1 MECSKNNFLNISR
14 TMVSLPETRD
24 SNAQISDAYTPRLAV
39 FVGGTAGIGKAAL
52 TALVSQ
58 KTPLKIYILG
68 RNEASHREFLQHL
81 QQSNS
86 QAEIVWL
93 EGQVTLLA
101 EVKRLCIEIKSR
113 EESIDLLFLSAG
125 FLPFTRRQGN
135 YPIPILQIQNNP

>member
-1 MECSKNNFLNISR
+1 MALI
-14 TMVSLPETRD
+14 
-24 SNAQISDAYTPRLAV
+24 AQTTAIRLV
-39 FVGGTAGIGKAAL
+39 

-58 KTPLKIYILG
+58 NIPLKIYILG

-113 EESIDLLFLSAG
+113 EVSIDLLFLSAG
-125 FLPFTRRQGN
+125 FLPFAARQGI
-135 YPIPILQIQNNP
+135 YPMTNLQVRDNLTFHRNL